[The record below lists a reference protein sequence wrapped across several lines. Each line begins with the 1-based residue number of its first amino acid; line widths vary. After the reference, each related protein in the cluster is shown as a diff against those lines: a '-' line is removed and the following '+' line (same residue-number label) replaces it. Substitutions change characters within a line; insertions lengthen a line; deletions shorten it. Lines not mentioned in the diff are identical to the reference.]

1 MYERASLTEWSNP
14 DADEQT
20 AHSSH
25 ADLPSGPEVSL
36 AFSPGIKRNTA
47 RGSQDTSIA
56 AAVSETLREALS
68 SKFGTG
74 TTKRSQD
81 GGTSLCLSIED
92 PPGSS
97 VLAGYT
103 LGTVN
108 VRLTGAE
115 TRSTNLDSLTL

>member
-1 MYERASLTEWSNP
+1 MLMNKQRHRVLMPTCRP
-14 DADEQT
+14 DQRCRW
-20 AHSSH
+20 
-25 ADLPSGPEVSL
+25 PS
-36 AFSPGIKRNTA
+36 AQGIKRNTA